1 MQQKQHRQSFTALSP
16 LFCSKSIFLICLF
29 FFTVSATAAP
39 WLGLTFKKVAYQ
51 NHIALDIQGVHPGS
65 GALGKIKTGDKI
77 ISVDGTAFTD
87 LSVIQKRVAGARTG
101 ESISL
106 GILRGGKAIS
116 VKVKLTD
123 RPDDITSLTGS
134 AIGSKA
140 TFGKNFYANAEKR
153 KAHPKV
159 TLLDFWATWCGP
171 CRMTIPKLERLY
183 KKYSSRGLEVI
194 GISDEAVKVLNDFY
208 KTYPGPYPLYNDRG
222 GALSARYGIS
232 AVPTLMLL
240 DSQGYIQQVWTGAPD
255 ESALEQV
262 LQNALK

>member
-1 MQQKQHRQSFTALSP
+1 MSQKQHRQSFTAQSP
-16 LFCSKSIFLICLF
+16 LFCSKTVFLVCLF
-29 FFTVSATAAP
+29 FLAASVSAAP
-39 WLGLTFKKVAYQ
+39 WLGLSFKKAAYQ
-51 NHIALDIQGVHPGS
+51 NQIALEIQGVHPGS
-65 GALGKIKTGDKI
+65 GGMGKIRVGDKI
-77 ISVDGTAFTD
+77 ISVDGSALTD

-106 GILRGGKAIS
+106 GILRGGKTIS
-116 VKVKLTD
+116 VKVKLTE

-194 GISDEAVKVLNDFY
+194 GISDEAVNVLNDFY